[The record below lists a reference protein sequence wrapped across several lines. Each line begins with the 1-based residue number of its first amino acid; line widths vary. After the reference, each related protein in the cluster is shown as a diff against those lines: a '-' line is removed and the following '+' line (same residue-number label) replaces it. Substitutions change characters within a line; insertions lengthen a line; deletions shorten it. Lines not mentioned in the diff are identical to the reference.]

1 MLIMTIEWEAGLN
14 TNFNH
19 KRLRTAISDQIMN
32 TQWNYREQILSI
44 EEQRNQVV
52 ITFQLLKEEVKR
64 VEQELRKVIGSSIV
78 IAGEHCPIR
87 LYSGSY
93 YNESPAHDEHD
104 IVKSQ
109 YALQVA
115 KRNGV
120 KRNYLMLPEQAEHY
134 ERGIKLE
141 AALLEGLRL
150 NQFRLEFQPI
160 YRLSNNSLVG
170 FEALV
175 RWAHPQLGYI
185 SPMEFIAL
193 AEQSGAIIELGEWI
207 IAESCQQLT
216 RIQHIL
222 NNIELY
228 VSINVSPVQLKLGNV
243 IEAVSRHAAKHKL
256 DHQQIQFE
264 VTESAMELVDEQI
277 IAAVQQLQN
286 AGFLVAIDDF
296 GTGYACLES
305 VSTIPVSCVKLDKRF
320 IHNIASS
327 KNYFIV
333 VKHMISMLR
342 ELDVCVIAEG
352 IETLEQYVTF
362 SELGCHFAQGY
373 FMSKPIPTALLDEN
387 RLSELAVL
395 HLDN

>member
-14 TNFNH
+14 TTSYH
-19 KRLRTAISDQIMN
+19 KGLRSAISDQIMN
-32 TQWNYREQILSI
+32 AQWDYREQIVSI
-44 EEQRNQVV
+44 EERTNQVV
-52 ITFQLLKEEVKR
+52 ITFQLMKEEVKR
-64 VEQELRKVIGSSIV
+64 VEQELRKLIGSSII
-78 IAGEHCPIR
+78 IAGEPCPIR

-93 YNESPAHDEHD
+93 FNEHTVYDEGD

-109 YALQVA
+109 YALQIA
-115 KRNGV
+115 KRNGI
-120 KRNYLMLPEQAEHY
+120 KRNYFMLPEQAEYY

-141 AALLEGLRL
+141 AALLEGLRF

-193 AEQSGAIIELGEWI
+193 AEQSGAIIELGDWI
-207 IAESCQQLT
+207 IAESCRQLT

-222 NNIELY
+222 DNVELY

-243 IEAVSRHAAKHKL
+243 IGVVSHHAALNKL

-277 IAAVQQLQN
+277 IAAVQQLQQ

-305 VSTIPVSCVKLDKRF
+305 VSTIPVSCVKLDKQF

-327 KNYFIV
+327 KNYCIV

-352 IETLEQYVTF
+352 IETSEQYATF

-373 FMSKPIPTALLDEN
+373 FMSKPIPTAQLEEERLL
-387 RLSELAVL
+387 ELVVCMS
-395 HLDN
+395 